1 MPCAVDDR
9 LRLLHGRYQAPPLR
23 GVWATAPYLHNGSV
37 PTLYNL
43 LKSSTRPARFLRPP
57 STDFAHYDRDHVGW
71 TFEPVESPRS
81 LGAEQKRFF
90 FDSSRFGLGNGGHT
104 FGDKLTEGQTMDVI
118 EYLKT
123 L

>member
-1 MPCAVDDR
+1 
-9 LRLLHGRYQAPPLR
+9 
-23 GVWATAPYLHNGSV
+23 
-37 PTLYNL
+37 

-57 STDFAHYDRDHVGW
+57 STDFAHYDREHVGW
-71 TFEPVESPRS
+71 TFEPVESPQS
-81 LGAEQKRFF
+81 LGADHKRFV

-104 FGDKLTEGQTMDVI
+104 FGDGLSEDERQTVI